1 MRPDMHQRLY
11 PYFFSVVLMRSF
23 RIQRKLVEA
32 EYFQIILYVL
42 AARKNTMCPSPYIQ
56 GVELLAGA

>member
-1 MRPDMHQRLY
+1 MAV
-11 PYFFSVVLMRSF
+11 FFSVVLMRSF

-42 AARKNTMCPSPYIQ
+42 AARKNNMCPSPYRQ
-56 GVELLAGA
+56 GVELLAAA